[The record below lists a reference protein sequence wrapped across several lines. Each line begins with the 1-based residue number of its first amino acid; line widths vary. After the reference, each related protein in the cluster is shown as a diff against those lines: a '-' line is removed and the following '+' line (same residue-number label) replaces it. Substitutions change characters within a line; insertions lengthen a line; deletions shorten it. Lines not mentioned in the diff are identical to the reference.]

1 MMVGTMKRTILVAGL
16 GRCGSSLLMQMLA
29 ASGLRCAGDA
39 PSYEF
44 PIDWIEDDDG
54 ERDYII
60 PAEFTAKHDA
70 VKVLWPAR
78 FTVETVPGAI
88 VVWLDRNWR
97 EQARSLRKLA
107 ATVSRDVPPESSE
120 VMAAMQK
127 NLAEMRRASI
137 RVLRGYPR
145 LETSFENLIMRP
157 VEAARDIAEFAAE
170 YGITIDPAAMASV
183 VESRSP
189 RCAASLARERRL
201 IIKEVGHGATH

>member
-1 MMVGTMKRTILVAGL
+1 MKRSILVAGL

-54 ERDYII
+54 ERDYYI
-60 PAEFTAKHDA
+60 PADFVAKHDA
-70 VKVLWPAR
+70 VKILWPAR
-78 FTVETVPGAI
+78 FRVEAATGAV

-107 ATVSRDVPPESSE
+107 ATVSNDVPPESPD

-127 NLAEMRRASI
+127 NLAEMRRASVG
-137 RVLRGYPR
+137 VLRGYPR
-145 LETSFENLIMRP
+145 LETSFENIIMRALD
-157 VEAARDIAEFAAE
+157 AARDVAEFAE
-170 YGITIDPAAMASV
+170 GYGIVLDPAAMASV
-183 VESRSP
+183 VEARSP
-189 RCAASLARERRL
+189 RCAESISRERRL
-201 IIKEVGHGATH
+201 IIKEVNHGAAN